1 MAKPLTRDHFP
12 SISFSGLGWLK
23 INGNDK
29 KLFVQR
35 VVVLVLI
42 VVLLVLI
49 SSFESVLGSK
59 SVTVSTNKEADW
71 KRKFPSYNADLEPT
85 YAQGSSDIISGD
97 YPIINAYILAHS
109 HCDPGW
115 LETVDFYSKYN
126 VSLILGNVIKYLS
139 QDPTKRFVWSESVFL
154 EMWWRNNA
162 TQAQRDAFVNLVN
175 KKQIEIVNGGWV
187 MNDEALP
194 TYESMIDQMTQ
205 GHQFVKQNI
214 GVTPVVV
221 GWQIDPFGASRTFA
235 YLLTQMGFKEW
246 TYIIEKRFEFNWCP
260 SKSDPTACIFTHVLD
275 HHYSAPEICFDNGE
289 CTGFDFEG
297 DPTVNPP
304 ITPQNIDERASLLV
318 SYIKNVTNK
327 SYRTNN
333 FLIPFGN
340 DFRFQ
345 KANLMWDNMD
355 KLISYINSNFNR
367 FQIHIRYSTLSEYF
381 QSVTNNAPIESF
393 PLKTYNNEFGYSDYF
408 PYDTCWGSDHDQF
421 GNCNGYWSGY
431 FTSEPQFKAVIR
443 EGERFLR
450 NCEFIYTICQAEM
463 YKVEAY
469 LNQNIAQT
477 MQEAE
482 EALQGLRN
490 GLALALHHDAITGT
504 EKRFVLKNYTDI
516 IQNATEIVKNK
527 TSTLF
532 DYISVKST
540 ATRNKLNA
548 TLGETHILND
558 MNQIY
563 SMALFNS
570 LAWTVQEYVSV
581 LVKSKNAMVFIIDDE
596 TGNLL
601 DVESQVVE
609 DVNSNLHLHFRVAL
623 PPVGYVTVFIMQ
635 QPTKL
640 SNVEKATSSYQNYN
654 NTILMENNFVSV
666 AFELSNGKLPYLLKS
681 VTNKLTGVSTQL
693 SQQIMQYTSFGDG
706 AYIFR
711 PLGEASALQFEDAYL
726 DCKFS
731 QGNVVQILSQ
741 RYTNNVTQT
750 FILYN
755 ENEYAEQGLS
765 FDVITSVQTPDN
777 QEQIL
782 RFSMENTQTQLYT
795 DSNGFE
801 MIERPFQPVKFNDTS
816 LYNRISGN
824 YFPLV
829 ESAFVKGNNIQ
840 LTLFTKQAMGV
851 SSLSNGSIEV
861 MLNRNTLTD
870 DDRGLAENLNVTQ
883 VITIPLRVLLANP
896 YESNN
901 FRPKIAKLFNH
912 PALKI
917 VSKSV
922 SIATNVASITRH
934 DIEQAI
940 GGFTLQYHVNQRF
953 VDALPSNVH
962 LLSLQTRRNDS
973 DQATSYFTVLRFHHI
988 YEKDESSIFS
998 VPVTLYPESIFSQY
1012 TLSQVA
1018 ENTLSLNDMIKNRM
1032 NFTRVDLVPGKI
1044 RTFTLLLWKENQG
1057 DDWFSI
1063 SSFLFGAAGMTVIL
1077 MAVVVCISVVVSCRR
1092 KDYASMDEVN
1102 ESTRLA
1108 QHFERDEYEE
1118 NTINY
1123 SK

>member
-1 MAKPLTRDHFP
+1 
-12 SISFSGLGWLK
+12 
-23 INGNDK
+23 
-29 KLFVQR
+29 
-35 VVVLVLI
+35 
-42 VVLLVLI
+42 
-49 SSFESVLGSK
+49 
-59 SVTVSTNKEADW
+59 
-71 KRKFPSYNADLEPT
+71 
-85 YAQGSSDIISGD
+85 
-97 YPIINAYILAHS
+97 
-109 HCDPGW
+109 
-115 LETVDFYSKYN
+115 
-126 VSLILGNVIKYLS
+126 
-139 QDPTKRFVWSESVFL
+139 
-154 EMWWRNNA
+154 
-162 TQAQRDAFVNLVN
+162 
-175 KKQIEIVNGGWV
+175 
-187 MNDEALP
+187 
-194 TYESMIDQMTQ
+194 MTQ
-205 GHQFVKQNI
+205 GHQFIKENV

-235 YLLTQMGFKEW
+235 YLLTQMGFKYHILDRIDERLKHKYTSMKESG
-246 TYIIEKRFEFNWCP
+246 TYVIEKRFEFNWCP

-297 DPTVNPP
+297 DPKVNPP

-345 KANLMWDNMD
+345 RADLMWDNMD

-367 FQIHIRYSTLSEYF
+367 FKINMKYSTLSEYF
-381 QSVTNNAPIESF
+381 QSVTSSASIETF

-463 YKVEAY
+463 YKVGYY
-469 LNQNIAQT
+469 LNKDISQT
-477 MQEAE
+477 LKEAE

-504 EKRFVLKNYTDI
+504 EKRFVLRNYTDI

-527 TSTLF
+527 ASTLF
-532 DYISVKST
+532 DYISLKSST
-540 ATRNKLNA
+540 HIQLNA
-548 TLGETHILND
+548 SMGEIYTLDT

-581 LVKSKNAMVFIIDDE
+581 LVKSKNTMVFIIDE
-596 TGNLL
+596 ESGNLL
-601 DVESQVVE
+601 DLESQVVE
-609 DVNSNLHLHFRVAL
+609 DVNSNLHLHFRVTL
-623 PPVGYVTVFIMQ
+623 PPVGYSTVFIIQ
-635 QPTKL
+635 QPKL
-640 SNVEKATSSYQNYN
+640 SNEKEPNSPQIYN
-654 NTILMENNFVSV
+654 NTIIMENNFVSV
-666 AFELSNGKLPYLLKS
+666 TFELVNGKLPYVLKS
-681 VTNKLTGVSTQL
+681 VTNKLTSVSTPL

-711 PLGEASALQFEDAYL
+711 PLGEAVALPFEEAYV

-731 QGNVVQILSQ
+731 QGNVVQVLSQ

-750 FILYN
+750 FLLYN
-755 ENEYAEQGLS
+755 ENEYPDQGLY

-777 QEQIL
+777 QEQII
-782 RFSMENTQTQLYT
+782 RFSMENVQTQLYT

-801 MIERPFQPVKFNDTS
+801 MIERPYQPVKFNDTS

-829 ESAFVKGNNIQ
+829 ESSFVRGSNTQ
-840 LTLFTKQAMGV
+840 LTLFSKQAMGV

-870 DDRGLAENLNVTQ
+870 DDRGLGENLNVTQ
-883 VITIPLRVLLANP
+883 AIVIPLRVLIANP
-896 YESNN
+896 NDSNN
-901 FRPKIAKLFNH
+901 LRPKIAKLFNH

-917 VSKSV
+917 VSKS
-922 SIATNVASITRH
+922 IFMPTNVASITRK

-940 GGFTLQYHVNQRF
+940 GDFSSKYIVNQRF
-953 VDALPSNVH
+953 VNALPSNVH
-962 LLSLQTRRNDS
+962 LLSLQTRRNSS
-973 DQATSYFTVLRFHHI
+973 DESSFTVLRFHHI
-988 YEKDESSIFS
+988 YEKCESPSFS
-998 VPVTLYPESIFSQY
+998 VPAILYPESIFSKY

-1018 ENTLSLNDMIKNRM
+1018 EKTLSLNDLIKNRM
-1032 NFTRVDLVPGKI
+1032 NFTRVELAPGKI

-1057 DDWFSI
+1057 DNWF
-1063 SSFLFGAAGMTVIL
+1063 
-1077 MAVVVCISVVVSCRR
+1077 R
-1092 KDYASMDEVN
+1092 
-1102 ESTRLA
+1102 
-1108 QHFERDEYEE
+1108 
-1118 NTINY
+1118 
-1123 SK
+1123 